1 VRGEAHDGRGGAA
14 RRQNA
19 STPTPAHVQRIE
31 ENASVP
37 VPGDETLPV
46 ERVRLAIEL
55 DIPSDVR
62 YIEDIVAMVTR
73 QCAQLSYAPRQLAL
87 NVPVALTE
95 ALSNAIL
102 YGNRERRD
110 KHVHVRVEVDRER
123 LIVEVSDE
131 GGGFDLETAEIDPTR
146 PENLLRE
153 DGRGLFL
160 MRRLMDSVERFDDR
174 GNVIR
179 MTLRRS

>member
-1 VRGEAHDGRGGAA
+1 MRGEAQGRRGGAA
-14 RRQNA
+14 RRLDA
-19 STPTPAHVQRIE
+19 SLS
-31 ENASVP
+31 ASAGQDVRAP
-37 VPGDETLPV
+37 DGVARSHDDILPV
-46 ERVRLAIEL
+46 EHVRLAVEV

-62 YIEDIVAMVTR
+62 YIENIVAMVTR
-73 QCAQLSYAPRQLAL
+73 QCAQLAYAPRQLAL

-110 KHVHVRVEVDRER
+110 RHVHVRAEVDRER
-123 LIVEVSDE
+123 LVVEVSDE
-131 GGGFDLETAEIDPTR
+131 GAGFDLETAEIDPTI

-160 MRRLMDSVERFDDR
+160 MRRLMDSVERFDAR

-179 MTLRRS
+179 MTLRRM

>member
-1 VRGEAHDGRGGAA
+1 MRGEAHGRRGGAA
-14 RRQNA
+14 RRLDA
-19 STPTPAHVQRIE
+19 SPS
-31 ENASVP
+31 ASARHDVRAP
-37 VPGDETLPV
+37 DGVASSHDDLLVAEH
-46 ERVRLAIEL
+46 VRLAVEV

-62 YIEDIVAMVTR
+62 YIENIVAMVTR

-110 KHVHVRVEVDRER
+110 RHVHVRAEVDRDR
-123 LIVEVSDE
+123 LVVEVSDE
-131 GGGFDLETAEIDPTR
+131 GAGFDLETAEIDPTS

-179 MTLRRS
+179 MTLRRV

>member
-1 VRGEAHDGRGGAA
+1 VRGEPHGRRSGAA
-14 RRQNA
+14 RRLDA
-19 STPTPAHVQRIE
+19 SPSGPARQDPRAPDGVAPTP
-31 ENASVP
+31 
-37 VPGDETLPV
+37 DDTLV
-46 ERVRLAIEL
+46 AEHVRLAVEV

-62 YIEDIVAMVTR
+62 YIENIVAMVTR

-102 YGNRERRD
+102 YGNGERRD
-110 KHVHVRVEVDRER
+110 RHVHLRAEVDRER
-123 LIVEVSDE
+123 LVVEVSDE
-131 GGGFDLETAEIDPTR
+131 GAGFDLETAEIDPTS

-179 MTLRRS
+179 MTLRRA

>member
-1 VRGEAHDGRGGAA
+1 VRGEAHGRRGDAA
-14 RRQNA
+14 RRLDA
-19 STPTPAHVQRIE
+19 SLS
-31 ENASVP
+31 ASAGHDVRAP
-37 VPGDETLPV
+37 DSVARSHDDILPV
-46 ERVRLAIEL
+46 EHVRLAVEV

-62 YIEDIVAMVTR
+62 YIENIVAMVTR
-73 QCAQLSYAPRQLAL
+73 QCAQLAYAPRQLAL

-110 KHVHVRVEVDRER
+110 RHVHVRAEVDRER
-123 LIVEVSDE
+123 LVVEVSDE
-131 GGGFDLETAEIDPTR
+131 GAGFDLETAEIDPTS

-160 MRRLMDSVERFDDR
+160 MRRLMDSVERFDAR

-179 MTLRRS
+179 MTLRRV

>member
-1 VRGEAHDGRGGAA
+1 MAPRRSPAAAAVARVLPPEHDLMPDADD
-14 RRQNA
+14 
-19 STPTPAHVQRIE
+19 T
-31 ENASVP
+31 
-37 VPGDETLPV
+37 TLPV
-46 ERVRLAIEL
+46 ERVRLAVEL

-62 YIEDIVAMVTR
+62 YIEDIVAMVTG

-102 YGNRERRD
+102 RGNRERRD
-110 KHVHVRVEVDRER
+110 KHVRVRAEVDRER
-123 LIVEVSDE
+123 LIVEVVDE
-131 GGGFDLETAEIDPTR
+131 GAGFDLETSEIDPTS
-146 PENLLRE
+146 PENILRE

-160 MRRLMDSVERFDDR
+160 MRRLMDSVEQFDDR

-179 MTLRRS
+179 MTLRRL

>member
-1 VRGEAHDGRGGAA
+1 MRGEPHGRRGGAA
-14 RRQNA
+14 RQRDASPSASARQDGLA
-19 STPTPAHVQRIE
+19 PDGVARSHDDILV
-31 ENASVP
+31 
-37 VPGDETLPV
+37 V
-46 ERVRLAIEL
+46 EQVRLAVEV

-62 YIEDIVAMVTR
+62 YIENIVAMVTR

-110 KHVHVRVEVDRER
+110 RHVHVRAEVDRER
-123 LIVEVSDE
+123 LVVEVSDE
-131 GGGFDLETAEIDPTR
+131 GAGFDLATAEIDPTS

-179 MTLRRS
+179 MTLRRV